1 MLSMLRLLMIVS
13 LLITSLWSS
22 NIDNTV
28 TAYEKKRISRNSQ
41 IKLKSLK
48 LFFKKDLKQ
57 NGWVGY
63 VFDITINVKGKD
75 INIKDMLFSNGT
87 MIAPELISIKT
98 KQSFKKMMYPKLSSK
113 YYDEK
118 YLIAGDKK
126 AKHSIVIFSDPL
138 CPICVETVPQIIK
151 NIKKNPKNVALY
163 YIEMPLDMHPTA
175 KLIVKA
181 TLIAK
186 KQGIK
191 DIDYKVYTANFNKQF
206 DPYKEK
212 NKQKVLDI
220 FNKKFNT
227 KITMKQ
233 INSKD
238 INKEIEHSSKLTN
251 EALVQGT
258 PTVFFDKEIDSMRNK
273 YLKYLK

>member
-75 INIKDMLFSNGT
+75 INIKDILFSNGT
-87 MIAPELISIKT
+87 MIAPELMSIKT

-126 AKHSIVIFSDPL
+126 AKHTIVIFSDPL
-138 CPICVETVPQIIK
+138 CPICIETVPQIIK
-151 NIKKNPKNVALY
+151 NIKEKIFLY
-163 YIEMPLDMHPTA
+163 A
-175 KLIVKA
+175 K
-181 TLIAK
+181 
-186 KQGIK
+186 Q
-191 DIDYKVYTANFNKQF
+191 
-206 DPYKEK
+206 
-212 NKQKVLDI
+212 
-220 FNKKFNT
+220 
-227 KITMKQ
+227 MW
-233 INSKD
+233 
-238 INKEIEHSSKLTN
+238 
-251 EALVQGT
+251 
-258 PTVFFDKEIDSMRNK
+258 
-273 YLKYLK
+273 